1 MSTFAMLG
9 SHLVSSL
16 VNISTGSSID
26 TGLSNA
32 EALLYKI
39 GGVVL
44 LVIGVGIM
52 WASRRGQFGKVL
64 GQVGIIV
71 IGLFVVLLG
80 VGGMAAGT
88 AVGNDVLAFFGLS

>member
-1 MSTFAMLG
+1 MHAFTVTG
-9 SHLVSSL
+9 SHLVSSAA
-16 VNISTGSSID
+16 NFIAGSSID

-32 EALLYKI
+32 EALLYKV

-88 AVGNDVLAFFGLS
+88 AVGNDVLAFFGLA

>member
-1 MSTFAMLG
+1 MSTFVMLE

-16 VNISTGSSID
+16 ATISAGSSID

-52 WASRRGQFGKVL
+52 WSSRRGQFGKVL

-88 AVGNDVLAFFGLS
+88 AVGTDVLAFFGLS

>member
-1 MSTFAMLG
+1 MSTFVMLG
-9 SHLVSSL
+9 SHLVSFA
-16 VNISTGSSID
+16 NISAGSSID
-26 TGLSNA
+26 TGLTNA

-64 GQVGIIV
+64 GQVGIII

-88 AVGNDVLAFFGLS
+88 AIGADVLAFFGLS

>member
-1 MSTFAMLG
+1 MNLSAEANQAAAAFNVLAG
-9 SHLVSSL
+9 
-16 VNISTGSSID
+16 NAID
-26 TGLSNA
+26 TGLGNA
-32 EALLYKI
+32 ELLLYKV

-44 LVIGVGIM
+44 LVLGVGIM

-80 VGGMAAGT
+80 VSGMTAGT
-88 AVGNDVLAFFGLS
+88 AVGQDVLAFFGLA